1 LAILINK
8 QVECSFFLFE
18 YKLYDRKLMDIP
30 TKITPCPIVEAIVEL
45 RFVTNLPDDA
55 VFGVIYNK
63 FHNEF
68 EGPEKLPVLQLP
80 EAIRSQDPNLIY
92 MPYYKLHKSNYIMQV
107 GPKVFSLANVKEYVG
122 WDTFSDKIKDT
133 FEKLSGLGIVDR
145 IERFGLRYINF
156 FADINIYEKSML
168 KIQLE
173 NKNLFKNENNLTIVM
188 KTGDFASKLILVNN
202 AQVKLQAPDKIAKG
216 SIIDIDVSLERK
228 IKFEHINELIENAH
242 KEEKKLFFS
251 LLNPDFLKTF
261 DPKYGVI

>member
-1 LAILINK
+1 
-8 QVECSFFLFE
+8 
-18 YKLYDRKLMDIP
+18 MDIP
-30 TKITPCPIVEAIVEL
+30 TKITPCPIVEAIAEL

-107 GPKVFSLANVKEYVG
+107 GPKVFSLANAKEYVG
-122 WDTFSDKIKDT
+122 WDTFSVEINKMFK
-133 FEKLSGLGIVDR
+133 KLSGLKIINK

-168 KIQLE
+168 QIQLE
-173 NKNLFKNENNLTIVM
+173 NKNLSKNDNNLTIVM
-188 KTGDFASKLILVNN
+188 KTGDFASKLIMVNN
-202 AQVKLQAPDKIAKG
+202 ARVKLEISDKTTEG
-216 SIIDIDVSLERK
+216 SIIDIDVSSERK
-228 IKFEHINELIENAH
+228 IKFENINELIENAH

-251 LLNPDFLKTF
+251 LLNPAFLKTF
-261 DPKYGVI
+261 NPEY

>member
-1 LAILINK
+1 
-8 QVECSFFLFE
+8 
-18 YKLYDRKLMDIP
+18 MDIP

>member
-1 LAILINK
+1 
-8 QVECSFFLFE
+8 
-18 YKLYDRKLMDIP
+18 MDIP
-30 TKITPCPIVEAIVEL
+30 TKITPCPIVEAIAEL

-68 EGPEKLPVLQLP
+68 GKPEKLPVLQLP

-92 MPYYKLHKSNYIMQV
+92 TPHYKFYKGDYILQV
-107 GPKVFSLANVKEYVG
+107 GPKVFSLANVKEYAG
-122 WDTFSDKIKDT
+122 WDTFSDKIRET
-133 FEKLSGLGIVDR
+133 FETLSELEIVVR
-145 IERFGLRYINF
+145 IERFGLRYINL

-168 KIQLE
+168 QIQLE
-173 NKNLFKNENNLTIVM
+173 DKNLSKNDNNLTIVM
-188 KTGDFASKLILVNN
+188 KTGDFASKLIMVNN
-202 AQVKLQAPDKIAKG
+202 AQVKLQIPTDKTTKG

-228 IKFEHINELIENAH
+228 IQFENINELIEDAH

-261 DPKYGVI
+261 NPEY